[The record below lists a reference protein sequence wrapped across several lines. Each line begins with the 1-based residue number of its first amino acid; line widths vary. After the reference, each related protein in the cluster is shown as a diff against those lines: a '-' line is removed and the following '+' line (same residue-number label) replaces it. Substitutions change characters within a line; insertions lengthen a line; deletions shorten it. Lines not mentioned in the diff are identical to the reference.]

1 MQDYPSI
8 SSRQGRLPGSLIGT
22 TQADHSE
29 EPTYKLACMEVWG
42 GNRKTIQSVELP
54 GLSGWVYS
62 KPFEAS
68 AGGGDLHYLSVCNHG
83 ILSRIALA
91 DVSGHGMGVDSVAL
105 KLRGLIREYINTW
118 DQSALMRDINNVF
131 REDEAEG
138 SYATASIFGFYLQF
152 SCLAFTNAG
161 HLPPLWYHASGR
173 RWELLQEPSS
183 PPGEIQGLPLGLI
196 AGTGYRQSA
205 VKIDP
210 DDILVLYTDGITET
224 VNQSGDEL
232 TAEGLLR
239 LVESCPVGSPVATGK
254 ALLNAVREFQFGM
267 PDNDDQ
273 TMIVLHRTGTMA

>member
-1 MQDYPSI
+1 MQDYPTI
-8 SSRQGRLPGSLIGT
+8 STPQGRLPGSLIET
-22 TQADHSE
+22 TQPDRSE
-29 EPTYKLACMEVWG
+29 EPAYKLACMEVWG

-91 DVSGHGMGVDSVAL
+91 DVSGHGMGVDSVAI

-131 REDEAEG
+131 REDQREG

-161 HLPPLWYHASGR
+161 HLPPLCYRASR
-173 RWELLQEPSS
+173 RQWEFLQEAPSPS
-183 PPGEIQGLPLGLI
+183 GEIHGLPLGLI
-196 AGTGYRQSA
+196 TGTGYRQNA
-205 VKIDP
+205 VKIDT
-210 DDILVLYTDGITET
+210 DDMLVLYTDGITEA
-224 VNQSGDEL
+224 VNQAGEEL

-239 LVESCPVGSPVATGK
+239 LVRSCSVGSPLATGRS
-254 ALLNAVREFQFGM
+254 LLDAVREFQRGM

-273 TMIVLHRTGTMA
+273 TMIVLQRTGGRA